1 MYKNYM
7 PKFCS
12 LSHSMAARNVMTLKQ
27 RHRSMYGLFLA
38 LMKPLMMTIISL
50 VSESNL
56 IMVHMD
62 LV

>member
-1 MYKNYM
+1 
-7 PKFCS
+7 
-12 LSHSMAARNVMTLKQ
+12 MTLKQ